1 VVLFLFLFFV
11 VMPLIELAI
20 FVQVAHWIGVLEA
33 LVLLIVISIVGV
45 FIVRHQGLGVYRRV
59 RAEIRAGIVPTVQLV
74 DGLLILIAGVLLILP
89 GFVTSVFGLLLL
101 LPPVRNVAHRVLRRR
116 FSVRVANR
124 VVKVVNTRGS
134 TSRGAPPDAVEV
146 LPAPPRPLPPT
157 PPPGSAARDPEGA

>member
-1 VVLFLFLFFV
+1 VGLFLFLFFV
-11 VMPLIELAI
+11 IMPLIELAI
-20 FVQVAHWIGVLEA
+20 FVQVAQWIGILEA
-33 LVLLIVISIVGV
+33 LGLLILSSIVGV

-89 GFVTSVFGLLLL
+89 GFITNVLGLLLL
-101 LPPVRNVAHRVLRRR
+101 LPPVRNIAHRVLRRR

-134 TSRGAPPDAVEV
+134 VTSEAPPDAVEV
-146 LPAPPRPLPPT
+146 LPPAPQLPPT
-157 PPPGSAARDPEGA
+157 PPEARPPNDS